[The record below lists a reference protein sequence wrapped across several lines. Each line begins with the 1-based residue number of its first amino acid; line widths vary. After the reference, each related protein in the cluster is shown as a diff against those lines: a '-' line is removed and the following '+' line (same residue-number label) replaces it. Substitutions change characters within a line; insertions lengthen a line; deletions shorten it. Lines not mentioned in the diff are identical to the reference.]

1 MCLSD
6 VAIRPGYANVQ
17 WFANSLI
24 ASAMSTDVGQ
34 PIVLLEFGNT
44 IAPSPCPVN
53 QSRKTASLVHVPS
66 FVLIGEDAPLG
77 IPM

>member
-1 MCLSD
+1 MRSSD
-6 VAIRPGYANVQ
+6 VAIRPGNANVQ
-17 WFANSLI
+17 WFTNSLI

-44 IAPSPCPVN
+44 IASSPCPVN
-53 QSRKTASLVHVPS
+53 ECRESTTLVHVPS
-66 FVLIGEDAPLG
+66 VLFIRKDAPFG